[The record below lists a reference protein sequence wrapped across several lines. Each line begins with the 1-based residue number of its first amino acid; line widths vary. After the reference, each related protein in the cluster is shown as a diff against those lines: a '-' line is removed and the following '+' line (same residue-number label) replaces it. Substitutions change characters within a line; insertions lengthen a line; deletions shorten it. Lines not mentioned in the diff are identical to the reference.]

1 MDERAPHESFAKLAD
16 ETRVDILRAVAVA
29 ERDRESGG
37 EEPYLSF
44 SELRDRVEVSN
55 SSRFAYHL
63 DQLTGTFLHKADR
76 GYTFTWS
83 GERIVRTIL
92 AGGYGT
98 PIEFD
103 SVPVEGACPACGADA
118 LRAGAERVMI
128 RVRCADCDGPIA
140 SFPLTPGLA
149 ADREPEAIVQAA
161 ERRTRSD
168 FDDIFAGDC
177 PKCAGR
183 LDHEIRERDALPG
196 DPFLTINR
204 CRECLAPFGLPLSMW
219 ALSHP
224 ATVAF
229 YWNRGIDIR
238 SKPIWNLFAHLSD
251 GGWTVEVESEP
262 RTYRVTLR
270 EDEDELRLTFDADL
284 SVTDV
289 ARLTSEA

>member
-1 MDERAPHESFAKLAD
+1 MDDRDPHEAFAKLAD

-44 SELRDRVEVSN
+44 SELRDRVDVSN

-63 DQLTGTFLHKADR
+63 DQLTGTFLHKTDR

-98 PIEFD
+98 PIEFED
-103 SVPVEGACPACGADA
+103 VDVDEPCPICGESALAASSEDVTIRIRCGSCDA
-118 LRAGAERVMI
+118 AVT
-128 RVRCADCDGPIA
+128 
-140 SFPLTPGLA
+140 SFPVTPGLA
-149 ADREPEAIVQAA
+149 ADRDPNAIVRAA
-161 ERRTRSD
+161 ERQTRSN

-177 PKCAGR
+177 PKCGGR
-183 LDHEIRERDALPG
+183 LDREIREIDPFPG
-196 DPFLTINR
+196 DPYLVVSR
-204 CRECLAPFGLPLSMW
+204 CRLCLAPFGLLLSVW

-229 YWNRGIDIR
+229 YWSHGVDIR
-238 SKPIWNLFAHLSD
+238 DRPIWGLFSSLKD
-251 GGWTVEVESEP
+251 GTWTVDAAGDSA
-262 RTYRVTLR
+262 YRITLR
-270 EDEDELRLTFDADL
+270 ESGDELRLALDDEL
-284 SVTDV
+284 SVVDV
-289 ARLTSEA
+289 TRLTSET

>member
-1 MDERAPHESFAKLAD
+1 MDERDPHEAFAKLAD

-29 ERDRESGG
+29 ESERETGA
-37 EEPYLSF
+37 EAPHLSF
-44 SELRDRVEVSN
+44 SELRDRVDVSN

-63 DQLTGTFLHKADR
+63 DQLTGTFLHKAEE

-103 SVPVEGACPACGADA
+103 SVPVEGPCPACGEDA
-118 LRAGAERVMI
+118 LQAGAETVTI
-128 RVRCADCDGPIA
+128 RVRCADCDGSIA

-149 ADREPEAIVQAA
+149 ADREPEAVVRAA

-183 LDHEIRERDALPG
+183 LDREIRELNPLPE
-196 DPFLTINR
+196 DPYLTVNR

-229 YWNRGIDIR
+229 YWNHGIDIR
-238 SKPIWNLFAHLSD
+238 SKPIWELFSYLGD
-251 GGWTVEVESEP
+251 GGWTVEAESDP

-270 EDEDELRLTFDADL
+270 EDGDELRLAFDDDL
-284 SVTDV
+284 AVTDV
-289 ARLTSEA
+289 ARLTSET